1 MSNLEHLI
9 KQFSGKKVLVAP
21 LDWGLG
27 HATRCIPIIKMLKD
41 SNAEVLVGAEGSA
54 ALLQNREFPNIKI
67 LPLKGYRIK
76 YTKSKAFFF
85 FNILLQLPKI
95 ARTVTYEKK
104 WLDKIIESEK
114 IDVVISDNRL
124 GLSNK
129 KIPCYFITH
138 QLHIKSG
145 FSYLDKI
152 IQKINYSYINQFKEC
167 WVPDLE
173 GDNNYA
179 GELSHPTTLPQVSVT
194 YIGLLSRF
202 QKSDVQKK
210 YKLAIVLSGPEP
222 QRTIFENKIINQLKF
237 INDSVLLVRGLP
249 DEKQPLKALP
259 QNVTWYDHLHA
270 EALSV
275 AMQQSEIVLSRSGYS
290 TIMDL
295 IAIDQQAVLVPT
307 PGQTEQGYLAKYLS
321 EKGLFK
327 SMTQDE
333 LDLKKVLN
341 RI

>member
-27 HATRCIPIIKMLKD
+27 HATRCIPIIRMLND
-41 SNAEVLVGAEGSA
+41 CNAEVFIGAEGA
-54 ALLQNREFPNIKI
+54 AVIVQNREFPDVKI

-76 YTKSKAFFF
+76 YAKSKTFFF

-95 ARTVTYEKK
+95 ARAVNYEKK
-104 WLDKIIESEK
+104 WLDKIIETQK
-114 IDVVISDNRL
+114 IDVVFSDNRL
-124 GLSNK
+124 GLSSK
-129 KIPCYFITH
+129 KTPCYFITH

-145 FSYLDKI
+145 NSFLDKI

-173 GDNNYA
+173 KENNYA
-179 GELSHPTTLPQVSVT
+179 GELSHPKILPNVPVK

-202 QKSDVQKK
+202 QKLDVQKK

-222 QRTIFENKIINQLKF
+222 QRTLFENKIIDQLNF
-237 INDSVLLVRGLP
+237 IHDSVLLVRGLP
-249 DEKQPLKALP
+249 DEKYPLKSLS
-259 QNVTWYDHLHA
+259 QNITYYNHLHA

-275 AMQQSEIVLSRSGYS
+275 AMQQSEVVLSRSGYS

-295 IAIDQQAVLVPT
+295 IAIEQKAFLVPT
-307 PGQTEQGYLAKYLS
+307 PGQTEQEYLAQYLS
-321 EKGLFK
+321 EKGIFK
-327 SMTQDE
+327 MILQDE
-333 LDLKKVLN
+333 LDLKNMLN
-341 RI
+341 NI

>member
-1 MSNLEHLI
+1 MSNLEYLL

-27 HATRCIPIIKMLKD
+27 HATRCIPIIKILRD
-41 SNAEVLVGAEGSA
+41 CNAEVLVGAEGSA
-54 ALLQNREFPNIKI
+54 ALLLNREFPNIQI

-76 YTKSKAFFF
+76 YAKSKAFFF

-95 ARTVTYEKK
+95 ARAVTYEKK

-114 IDVVISDNRL
+114 IDIVISDNRL
-124 GLSNK
+124 GLSNQ

-145 FSYLDKI
+145 FSFSDKI
-152 IQKINYSYINQFKEC
+152 IQKINYSYINQFTAC

-173 GDNNYA
+173 NEDNYA
-179 GELSHPTTLPQVSVT
+179 GELSHPKILPQVPVK
-194 YIGLLSRF
+194 YVGLLSRF

-222 QRTIFENKIINQLKF
+222 QRTIFENKILVQLKL
-237 INDSVLLVRGLP
+237 IDDSVLLVRGLP
-249 DEKQPLKALP
+249 DEKYPLKSLS
-259 QNVTWYDHLHA
+259 QNITYYNHLHA

-295 IAIDQQAVLVPT
+295 IAIEQKAFLVPT
-307 PGQTEQGYLAKYLS
+307 PGQTEQEYLAQYLS
-321 EKGLFK
+321 EKGIFK
-327 SMTQDE
+327 MILQDE
-333 LDLKKVLN
+333 LDLKNMLN
-341 RI
+341 NI

>member
-27 HATRCIPIIKMLKD
+27 HATRCIPIIRMLRDCK
-41 SNAEVLVGAEGSA
+41 AEVLIGAEGA
-54 ALLQNREFPNIKI
+54 AAILQNREFPNIQI
-67 LPLKGYRIK
+67 LPLNGYRIK
-76 YTKSKAFFF
+76 YTKSKVFFF

-95 ARTVTYEKK
+95 ARAVNYEKR
-104 WLDKIIESEK
+104 WLDKIIETQK
-114 IDVVISDNRL
+114 IDIVISDNRL
-124 GLSNK
+124 GLSSK

-145 FSYLDKI
+145 NSFLDKI
-152 IQKINYSYINQFKEC
+152 IQKVNYSYINQFKEC

-173 GDNNYA
+173 DKNSYA
-179 GELSHPTTLPQVSVT
+179 GELSHPQILPQVPVK

-222 QRTIFENKIINQLKF
+222 QRTIFENKILVQLK
-237 INDSVLLVRGLP
+237 IIDDSVLLVRGLP
-249 DEKQPLKALP
+249 DEKYPLKSLS
-259 QNVTWYDHLHA
+259 QNITYYNHLHA

-275 AMQQSEIVLSRSGYS
+275 AMQQSEVVLSRSGYS

-295 IAIDQQAVLVPT
+295 IAIEQNAFLVPT
-307 PGQTEQGYLAKYLS
+307 PGQTEQEYLAKYLS
-321 EKGLFK
+321 EKGMFK
-327 SMTQDE
+327 SMSQDE

-341 RI
+341 NI

>member
-1 MSNLEHLI
+1 MSNLEHLLE
-9 KQFSGKKVLVAP
+9 QFSGKKVLVAP

-27 HATRCIPIIKMLKD
+27 HATRCIPIIRMLKNC
-41 SNAEVLVGAEGSA
+41 NAEVFIGAEGA
-54 ALLQNREFPNIKI
+54 AAILQNREFTNIQI
-67 LPLKGYRIK
+67 LPLRGYRIK
-76 YTKSKAFFF
+76 YAKSKALFF

-95 ARTVTYEKK
+95 ARAVNYEKK
-104 WLDKIIESEK
+104 WLDKIIETQK

-124 GLSNK
+124 GLSSK

-145 FSYLDKI
+145 NSFLEKCL
-152 IQKINYSYINQFKEC
+152 QKINYSYINQFKEC

-173 GDNNYA
+173 NENNYA
-179 GELSHPTTLPQVSVT
+179 GELSHPKILPNVPVK

-210 YKLAIVLSGPEP
+210 YKLAILLSGPEP
-222 QRTIFENKIINQLKF
+222 QRTIFENKILGQLKL
-237 INDSVLLVRGLP
+237 IDDSVLLVRGLP
-249 DEKQPLKALP
+249 DEKFLLKSLP
-259 QNVTWYDHLHA
+259 QNIVCYNHLHA
-270 EALSV
+270 EALSI

-295 IAIDQQAVLVPT
+295 IAIGQKAFLVPT
-307 PGQTEQGYLAKYLS
+307 PGQTEQEYLAKYLS

-327 SMTQDE
+327 SIAQDE
-333 LDLKKVLN
+333 LDLNKVLN
-341 RI
+341 SI

>member
-1 MSNLEHLI
+1 MSNLEHLL

-27 HATRCIPIIKMLKD
+27 HATRCIPIIKKLND
-41 SNAEVLVGAEGSA
+41 CNAEVLIGAEGSA
-54 ALLQNREFPNIKI
+54 ALLLNQEFPNFEI

-76 YTKSKAFFF
+76 YAKSKSFFF

-95 ARTVTYEKK
+95 AWAVSYEKK
-104 WLDKIIESEK
+104 WLNKIIENQK

-124 GLSNK
+124 GLSSK

-145 FSYLDKI
+145 NTFLDKI

-173 GDNNYA
+173 NENNYA
-179 GELSHPTTLPQVSVT
+179 GELSHPKILPQVPIK

-222 QRTIFENKIINQLKF
+222 QRTIFENKIVDQLKL
-237 INDSVLLVRGLP
+237 IQDSVLMIRGLP
-249 DEKQPLKALP
+249 DEKQSLKSLT
-259 QNVTWYDHLHA
+259 QNITCYNHLHA
-270 EALSV
+270 EALSI
-275 AMQQSEIVLSRSGYS
+275 AIQQSEVVLSRSGYS

-295 IAIDQQAVLVPT
+295 LAIEQNAVLVAT
-307 PGQTEQGYLAKYLS
+307 PGQTEQEYLAKYLS
-321 EKGLFK
+321 EKRIFK
-327 SMTQDE
+327 TMLQDE
-333 LDLKKVLN
+333 LDLKKILKN
-341 RI
+341 S

>member
-41 SNAEVLVGAEGSA
+41 CKAEVLIGAEGSA

-76 YTKSKAFFF
+76 YSKSKAFFF
-85 FNILLQLPKI
+85 FNILSQLPKI
-95 ARTVTYEKK
+95 ARAVNYEKK
-104 WLDKIIESEK
+104 WLDKMIESEK

-124 GLSNK
+124 GLSNQ

-145 FSYLDKI
+145 FSFLDKI

-167 WVPDLE
+167 WVPDFE
-173 GDNNYA
+173 NQDNYA
-179 GELSHPTTLPQVSVT
+179 GELSHPKILPQVPVK

-210 YKLAIVLSGPEP
+210 YRLAIVLSGPEP

-259 QNVTWYDHLHA
+259 QNVTWYDHLQA

-295 IAIDQQAVLVPT
+295 IAIEQKAVLVPT
-307 PGQTEQGYLAKYLS
+307 PGQTEQEYLAKYLS
-321 EKGLFK
+321 EIGLFI
-327 SMTQDE
+327 SISQAE
-333 LDLKKVLN
+333 LDLKKLLKN
-341 RI
+341 S